1 MGYDLSPISPK
12 NLNVMM
18 VLIWNGHNGWL
29 LLCINFDFDHIKESI
44 LLLLSKYD
52 KLYYLLTTFNVVMMC
67 YIRPNYDVTQPKLMS
82 NN

>member
-1 MGYDLSPISPK
+1 MDTMDDCYYVLTLIST
-12 NLNVMM
+12 
-18 VLIWNGHNGWL
+18 IS
-29 LLCINFDFDHIKESI
+29 KETI